1 LLRGFGRLCFFAAAF
16 VAGYL
21 LWILWGTNL
30 VTDRAQAELRAEFD
44 TKLEHQTPPP
54 PDDEIVRVPGSAVA
68 KIVIPRMELDMIV
81 VDGTSTKDLERGPG
95 LFPDSKMP
103 WQPHGRVAIAGHRTT
118 YKAPFWDLDTLRMG
132 DEIQLQTEHGTFD
145 YRVYR
150 TEIVA
155 PTASQVAD
163 PDATENPTLVLT
175 TCTPRFSA
183 EQRLV
188 VFAERT

>member
-1 LLRGFGRLCFFAAAF
+1 MLRTFGKLCFLAAAF

-21 LWILWGTNL
+21 LWMLWGTSL
-30 VTDRAQAELRAEFD
+30 VTDRAQAELRTEFD

-54 PDDEIVRVPGSAVA
+54 PEDEIVRVPGSAVA
-68 KIVIPRMELDMIV
+68 KIVIPRMDLDMIV
-81 VDGTSTKDLERGPG
+81 VDGTSTADLERGPG
-95 LFPDSKMP
+95 LYEHSKMP

-118 YKAPFWDLDTLRMG
+118 YKAPFSDLDKLGLG
-132 DEIQLQTEHGTFD
+132 DTIQLQTEHGTFD

-150 TEIVA
+150 TEVVA
-155 PTASQVAD
+155 PTAGQVAD
-163 PDATENPTLVLT
+163 PDATEDPTLVLT

-188 VFAERT
+188 VFAKRR